1 MLHKFLVFISWSESI
16 IWGTTIVTVVT
27 HIIDSDQEIKTRNL
41 CNIELP
47 EISHS
52 VLNLIGAHT
61 VILKFEYGVFLKSV
75 QEKH

>member
-1 MLHKFLVFISWSESI
+1 MGGSKTLMIHSSSLLLK
-16 IWGTTIVTVVT
+16 GTTIVTVVT